1 MFRNYLY
8 NDLLCFRDRILDAN
22 FILES
27 WIKYVKSL
35 KINRKQIQSIEMRYE
50 WINEIHEVIESKIK
64 VKGKFLKVYQK
75 YIELP

>member
-8 NDLLCFRDRILDAN
+8 NDLLCFRDRNLDAN

-27 WIKYVKSL
+27 WIKYVKGL

-64 VKGKFLKVYQK
+64 VKDK
-75 YIELP
+75 IS